1 MVDGSRWLSM
11 ALDGGA
17 RWFFIED
24 RREPPRAIDDLI
36 SPAFSTAIDKNRF
49 PHLTFA
55 FHPAV
60 R

>member
-1 MVDGSRWLSM
+1 M
-11 ALDGGA
+11 ALDKNHLA
-17 RWFFIED
+17 PIES
-24 RREPPRAIDDLI
+24 RRGLPRAIDDLI

-49 PHLTFA
+49 SHLTFA